1 MPAIIENDKVVGIQ
15 IDDYLVHF
23 VGDEFLKEDDS
34 GNLYIE
40 TDIYKLDSTTNK
52 KVKVEESEITPDLE
66 SKINAWINSAL
77 EQAIEREKG
86 HMSNE

>member
-23 VGDEFLKEDDS
+23 VGDEFLKEDAD
-34 GNLYIE
+34 GNLYIV
-40 TDIYKLDSTTNK
+40 TDIYKLDPVSK
-52 KVKVEESEITPDLE
+52 EKVKVEESEVTPELE

-86 HMSNE
+86 HKPNE